1 MPYHFRNL
9 VFEGGGV
16 KGIAYVGAMDVLGRQ
31 GILRDVVRVGG
42 TSAGAINAL
51 LFALGYSTA
60 ETRRLLA
67 ALDFKT
73 FLDDDWGVVRDTNR
87 LINQFGWHRG
97 DAIHAWL
104 RERVAEKLGDER
116 ATFSHL
122 QAACRPDLYVYGT
135 NLSNG
140 FGQVY
145 SPEHTPG
152 MMLADAVRISMSI
165 PLFFAAVRNA
175 RDEVLVDGGVLDNY
189 PVKLFDRLHY
199 IAPAERD
206 IAARETDYYAGENA
220 ALANLQ
226 ADGLSH
232 DYNPYVYNRQTLGLR
247 LDTRDEIAAFR
258 DGVPPV
264 GKHIGDFFDYAK
276 ALVTTVLEAQGNQH
290 LHSDDWQ
297 RTVYIDSLG
306 VGTTDFDIDD
316 DTKAALVESGR
327 DGATAYLD
335 WFNNREAAP
344 VNRCEG
350 LKD

>member
-16 KGIAYVGAMDVLGRQ
+16 KGIAYVGAMEVLGRQ
-31 GILRDVVRVGG
+31 GILRDITRVGG

-51 LFALGYSTA
+51 LFSLGYSNT
-60 ETRRLLA
+60 ETKTLLS
-67 ALDFKT
+67 ALDFTT

-97 DAIHAWL
+97 DAIHNWL
-104 RERVAEKLGDER
+104 RERIKDKLGDER

-122 QAACRPDLYVYGT
+122 QAAGQPDLYVYGT

-145 SPEHTPG
+145 SPEHTAG

-199 IAPAERD
+199 IAPKDRD

-220 ALANLQ
+220 ALVNQAGDASAN
-226 ADGLSH
+226 H
-232 DYNPYVYNRQTLGLR
+232 NPYVYNRQTLGLR

-264 GKHIGDFFDYAK
+264 GKRIDDFFDYAK

-327 DGATAYLD
+327 DGATTYLD
-335 WFNNREAAP
+335 WFDSRDATP
-344 VNRCEG
+344 VNRCKELRG
-350 LKD
+350 

>member
-1 MPYHFRNL
+1 MPYPFRNL

-16 KGIAYVGAMDVLGRQ
+16 KGIAYVGAMEVLARRR
-31 GILRDVVRVGG
+31 ILGNISRVGG

-51 LFALGYSTA
+51 LFALGYSNA
-60 ETRRLLA
+60 ETRRLLCD
-67 ALDFKT
+67 LDLTT
-73 FLDDDWGVVRDTNR
+73 FLDDDWGVIRDSNR
-87 LINQFGWHRG
+87 LLNAFGWYRG

-104 RERVAEKLGDER
+104 RERVKDRLGDER

-122 QAACRPDLYVYGT
+122 QAAGRPALYVYGT

-175 RDEVLVDGGVLDNY
+175 RDEVLVDGGVLNNY
-189 PVKLFDRLHY
+189 PIKLFDRLCY
-199 IAPAERD
+199 IAPADREA
-206 IAARETDYYAGENA
+206 AARDTDYYAGENL
-220 ALANLQ
+220 ALEAQLPPDEAGECNR
-226 ADGLSH
+226 
-232 DYNPYVYNRQTLGLR
+232 YVYNRQTLGLR

-258 DGVPPV
+258 DGELPA

-276 ALVTTVLEAQGNQH
+276 ALVTTVIEAQGNQH

-297 RTVYIDSLG
+297 RTIYIDSLG
-306 VGTTDFDIDD
+306 VGTTDFSISD
-316 DTKAALVESGR
+316 DTKDALVESGR
-327 DGATAYLD
+327 DGATTYFD
-335 WFNNREAAP
+335 WFNSRDAEP
-344 VNRCEG
+344 VNRC
-350 LKD
+350 

>member
-1 MPYHFRNL
+1 MPNQFRNL

-16 KGIAYVGAMDVLGRQ
+16 KGIAYVGAMEVLGKR
-31 GILRDVVRVGG
+31 GILNDITRVGG

-51 LFALGYSTA
+51 LFALGYSNT
-60 ETRRLLA
+60 ETKKLLA
-67 ALDFKT
+67 ELDFTT

-87 LINQFGWHRG
+87 LINRFGWHRG
-97 DAIHAWL
+97 DAIHNWL
-104 RERVAEKLGDER
+104 RERIKDKLGDER

-122 QAACRPDLYVYGT
+122 QTAGQPDLYVYGT

-140 FGQVY
+140 FGTVY

-165 PLFFAAVRNA
+165 PLFFAAIRNA

-199 IAPAERD
+199 IAPKDRD

-220 ALANLQ
+220 ALEAQ
-226 ADGLSH
+226 RPDAS
-232 DYNPYVYNRQTLGLR
+232 PYVYNRQTLGLR

-258 DGVPPV
+258 DGEPPV
-264 GKHIGDFFDYAK
+264 GKHIDDFFDYAK

-316 DTKAALVESGR
+316 DTKAALIESGR
-327 DGATAYLD
+327 DGAEIYLD
-335 WFNNREAAP
+335 WFESRGATP
-344 VNRCEG
+344 INRCKER
-350 LKD
+350 